1 LHHGH
6 DEPQQH
12 HTAVESKPGD
22 ITVIDFS
29 ADHVEMSQYSSTEVQ
44 ESLSKEHETRT
55 SCRWICMDGIDRQS
69 IAALAKA
76 KKIHPLAVEDVLS
89 HHERTKV
96 DFFPNH
102 LHAVLPLQKLVTM
115 NQGFERTPPATAE
128 STMTSTPPSIVTL
141 QQRRSPGSRERT
153 RYMERISPLSRRH
166 LAVSVEQVSIFMMD
180 DNTVISIFE
189 RSALD
194 VLRPLAGRLHQEGTI
209 LRKSADASLL
219 FQAICDTIVDLA
231 IPITGAYNESI
242 ADLEYEVL
250 TRPDIRLPHRLY
262 ALSSEI
268 NQLQLGMR
276 PIAQLVGSLRDHP
289 SHLAVS
295 QGRNAGVIP
304 PPPAHHSHA
313 ATSTATI
320 SPVAQ
325 MYFRDVEDHLILI
338 VTSLD
343 AMNLQTENLTTLIY
357 NQLGTSQNESIN
369 RLTLTTIFFLPLSF
383 LTGYFGMNFDT
394 MWTVEDHSELFFWSI
409 AVPVT
414 FVTSWL
420 LSRWIKK
427 ASLIKKAIM
436 R

>member
-1 LHHGH
+1 V
-6 DEPQQH
+6 DID
-12 HTAVESKPGD
+12 SKHGD
-22 ITVIDFS
+22 ITVIDFT
-29 ADHVEMSQYSSTEVQ
+29 ADHVETLRYSSNEIRDL
-44 ESLSKEHETRT
+44 LSKEPAQKA
-55 SCRWICMDGIDRQS
+55 SCRWICMDGINQDS
-69 IAALAKA
+69 IVALAKA
-76 KKIHPLAVEDVLS
+76 KKIHPLAVEDILS

-96 DFFPNH
+96 DFFPTH
-102 LHAVLPLQKLVTM
+102 LHAILPLQKLISIASSTDRV
-115 NQGFERTPPATAE
+115 PPVTAE
-128 STMTSTPPSIVTL
+128 PLMSSTPPSIVTL
-141 QQRRSPGSRERT
+141 QQRRSPGAKERT
-153 RYMERISPLSRRH
+153 RYMEKISPLSRRN

-250 TRPDIRLPHRLY
+250 TRPDMRLPHRLY

-295 QGRNAGVIP
+295 QGHAAGAIP
-304 PPPAHHSHA
+304 PPPSHHSHA

-394 MWTVEDHSELFFWSI
+394 MWTVENHSELFFWSI

-420 LSRWIKK
+420 LSRWLKK
-427 ASLIKKAIM
+427 ATALKRNIM

>member
-1 LHHGH
+1 
-6 DEPQQH
+6 
-12 HTAVESKPGD
+12 
-22 ITVIDFS
+22 
-29 ADHVEMSQYSSTEVQ
+29 
-44 ESLSKEHETRT
+44 
-55 SCRWICMDGIDRQS
+55 MDGLNQDS
-69 IAALAKA
+69 ILALAKG
-76 KKIHPLAVEDVLS
+76 KKIHPLAVEDILS

-96 DFFPNH
+96 DFFPTH
-102 LHAVLPLQKLVTM
+102 LHAILPLQKLISIDSSTDRV
-115 NQGFERTPPATAE
+115 PPVAAEPLMTA
-128 STMTSTPPSIVTL
+128 TPPSIVTL
-141 QQRRSPGSRERT
+141 QQRRSPASKERT
-153 RYMERISPLSRRH
+153 RYMEKISPLSRRN

-194 VLRPLAGRLHQEGTI
+194 VLRPLAGRLYQEGTI

-250 TRPDIRLPHRLY
+250 TRPDMRLPHRLY

-268 NQLQLGMR
+268 NQLQMGMR

-289 SHLAVS
+289 SSLAVS
-295 QGRNAGVIP
+295 QGRAAGGIP
-304 PPPAHHSHA
+304 PPASHLSHA

-357 NQLGTSQNESIN
+357 NQLSTSQNESIN

-420 LSRWIKK
+420 LSRWLKK
-427 ASLIKKAIM
+427 ATTLKRNIM